1 MDNDKQ
7 RGEGAETRGGVQAS
21 GGMKAP
27 ITGSWTI
34 SATAGWPARQE
45 PRRVPAVAVVVA
57 AYGVEKYIGDCIE
70 SVQGQSTDDWE
81 LIVVDDGST
90 DRSGE
95 IADRYAASDPRI
107 RVIHRENGGLS
118 EARNT
123 GLAAVTAPFVTIL
136 DGDDILHPD
145 YLSYLLSLQR
155 GRTDR
160 ISCVGH
166 FRFNDS
172 DANPF
177 DNGGGPYGEVRTL
190 PQEEAQEEMLYQ
202 KGVDHSAWGKL
213 YPRQAI
219 PAGIYTPG
227 IGYEDLDSF
236 YRILPAVKE
245 VVVAPTRLYGYRHN
259 PGSYLSVFTPRRADV
274 LDVAE
279 RIEKNMEENPR
290 LLAAARSRLLS
301 AYFNIYTLMA
311 AARMRDAA
319 LERRCLDGI
328 ERLGDEVLHNRNTRL
343 KNKAG
348 IFIHQL
354 CGAASIRLLARTQA
368 WLAGL
373 TKRR

>member
-1 MDNDKQ
+1 MDNDKP
-7 RGEGAETRGGVQAS
+7 RGEGV
-21 GGMKAP
+21 KAP
-27 ITGSWTI
+27 RGVNARLPESWTI
-34 SATAGWPARQE
+34 TATAGWPARQE

-57 AYGVEKYIGDCIE
+57 AYGVEKYIGECIE
-70 SVQGQSTDDWE
+70 SVQMQSTDDWE
-81 LIVVDDGST
+81 LIVVDDGSP
-90 DRSGE
+90 DESGR
-95 IADRYAASDPRI
+95 IADRYAATDPRI

-118 EARNT
+118 EARNM

-136 DGDDILHPD
+136 DGDDVLHPD
-145 YLSYLLSLQR
+145 YLAYLLSLQKGQR
-155 GRTDR
+155 DR

-166 FRFNDS
+166 FRFDDR

-213 YPRQAI
+213 YPRHAI

-227 IGYEDLDSF
+227 TGYEDLDSF

-245 VVVAPTRLYGYRHN
+245 VVVASTRLYGYRRN

-279 RIEKNMEENPR
+279 RMECAMERNPR

-311 AARMRDAA
+311 AARMRDASI
-319 LERRCLDGI
+319 ERRCLDGI

-348 IFIHQL
+348 IFIYQL
-354 CGAASIRLLARTQA
+354 CGAATIRLLARTQA